1 MTHVPSKTG
10 KKKEHQGKKERNRHR
25 DRQREKKSSVKKSQW
40 GNKPDLLSAKSAAD
54 VRVWPTLCSQLVK
67 CTQRSLYFPV
77 FLSSSSD
84 LHVQTPL
91 HLHPNISSPFLSS
104 QPQKQTNALHT
115 GTCTADHKWNTVAL
129 YCVTWRNGN
138 NSWWRSL
145 SFLVMSCERLW
156 TLDETLFSSFWPY
169 THWSYCFKW
178 SHMQ

>member
-1 MTHVPSKTG
+1 MSPQRQAKRKSIR
-10 KKKEHQGKKERNRHR
+10 KKKREIDIGTDKEKR
-25 DRQREKKSSVKKSQW
+25 KVQW
-40 GNKPDLLSAKSAAD
+40 KRASEETNLIYYQQKSAAD

-129 YCVTWRNGN
+129 YCVTWRNVN
-138 NSWWRSL
+138 NPWWRSL
-145 SFLVMSCERLW
+145 RFLVMSCEMLW